1 MFVLQAVA
9 LIWGSGVGLSLDK
22 HQNSQVQLDISGLGT
37 SIFIPVRS
45 EKRLDFYQYIKL
57 NVLKKIILEELDNVF
72 WFWSKKEEVT
82 KYLTKFCAS
91 II

>member
-22 HQNSQVQLDISGLGT
+22 HQNSQVQLDISGLGI

-45 EKRLDFYQYIKL
+45 EKRLDFY
-57 NVLKKIILEELDNVF
+57 
-72 WFWSKKEEVT
+72 
-82 KYLTKFCAS
+82 
-91 II
+91 